1 LINLRGQIVLAMNLR
16 RRFQLDMQPTRSPR
30 ANLIVHTGD
39 GLVSLR
45 VDQLGDV
52 ISLDR
57 EQLEPLPPSVPRQ
70 MRELARGVFQLD
82 DSLLILLDVNRV
94 ATQEA
99 CVEAD

>member
-1 LINLRGQIVLAMNLR
+1 MNLR
-16 RRFQLDMQPTRSPR
+16 RRFQLDTRPTRSPR

-52 ISLDR
+52 ISLDHD
-57 EQLEPLPPSVPRQ
+57 QLEPLPPSVPRQ

-82 DSLLILLDVNRV
+82 DSLLILLDVSRL